1 MSLEPGVD
9 SNVKPLHE
17 RRLNQKRPGT
27 PRRTKSRTESDISEM
42 APNENSKNGG
52 SRKSAR
58 ERNINTNNN
67 KSLDKTGGGSSPRKS
82 ATAQR
87 KRPELKPIL
96 GREKMSSGQISINVT
111 PCEGEEDKEDV
122 RGSDVELI
130 SILKVPGRSRE
141 RSKSLPPSMI
151 MEQMAEGAR
160 LLGPNSALKGLASSA
175 SAIEEESCGHLSP
188 PPPNYTTRRRVSFSI
203 PLVDMEE
210 VGSGAG
216 NPSSLFPPVSCNSR
230 SSSSDSLDSD
240 TSSKAR
246 SNSPVIQ
253 RGMLPSGSSIFQKA
267 MLEDSS
273 ESDENRDSDSVFVP
287 IQEPGLE
294 NDPRSRAAKNKN
306 TTNSKTIVFRY
317 SSPTSGNYLSPRR
330 AYSNSLS
337 PLPPRKASTG
347 RLSPRRNLYGSVS
360 PRRSTLNS
368 AGELSQS

>member
-17 RRLNQKRPGT
+17 RRLNQRRSGT
-27 PRRTKSRTESDISEM
+27 PRRSKSCAETEVSEM
-42 APNENSKNGG
+42 APNENSKNGS

-67 KSLDKTGGGSSPRKS
+67 KSLELSGGGTSPRKS
-82 ATAQR
+82 AVTPR
-87 KRPELKPIL
+87 KRPEAKSIL
-96 GREKMSSGQISINVT
+96 GREKMPSGQISINVT
-111 PCEGEEDKEDV
+111 ACEDEETKDEVK
-122 RGSDVELI
+122 GLDVELV

-160 LLGPNSALKGLASSA
+160 LLGPNSALKGLANSA
-175 SAIEEESCGHLSP
+175 SAIEEESRGHMSP
-188 PPPNYTTRRRVSFSI
+188 PPTSYPTRRRVSFSI
-203 PLVDMEE
+203 PLVELEND
-210 VGSGAG
+210 SGGVG
-216 NPSSLFPPVSCNSR
+216 NPQSLLPPVGDNSR

-246 SNSPVIQ
+246 PSSPIIQ

-273 ESDENRDSDSVFVP
+273 EDDENQELDSVFLP
-287 IQEPGLE
+287 NHETRLE
-294 NDPRSRAAKNKN
+294 NAPRSRTAKNKN
-306 TTNSKTIVFRY
+306 TTNSKMGVFRY

-330 AYSNSLS
+330 AHSNSLS
-337 PLPPRKASTG
+337 PLPPRKALTG
-347 RLSPRRNLYGSVS
+347 RLSPRRNLYGSISPGRSPLRS
-360 PRRSTLNS
+360 PRQ
-368 AGELSQS
+368 LSQS